1 MTLLFVLTS
10 AVVILAGVVL
20 GYGRLVSASRP
31 DGLDDGWYLEFDP
44 RRYAVLTRL
53 VSEADLAVAR
63 SWRGMD
69 SRLENRLKRHRAA
82 AIAAYLKEMRTDFL
96 RLETVG
102 RLMVLSGTT
111 TLEFRQQLVEA
122 KFQFTVAWW
131 RVRVE
136 YMLWRLG
143 VSRVKPERLVAAFER
158 FVTVTGP
165 MTAAPS
171 QA

>member
-53 VSEADLAVAR
+53 VSDADLEVAR

-69 SRLENRLKRHRAA
+69 SRIEKRIRRYRAA
-82 AIAAYLKEMRTDFL
+82 AVDAYLREMRTDFL

-111 TLEFRQQLVEA
+111 TLEFRRQLVEA
-122 KFQFTVAWW
+122 KFEFTLSWW
-131 RVRVE
+131 RVRLE

-143 VSRVKPERLVAAFER
+143 VSRVRPERLVAAFER
-158 FVTVTGP
+158 FVSVTGP
-165 MTAAPS
+165 MTAAPA